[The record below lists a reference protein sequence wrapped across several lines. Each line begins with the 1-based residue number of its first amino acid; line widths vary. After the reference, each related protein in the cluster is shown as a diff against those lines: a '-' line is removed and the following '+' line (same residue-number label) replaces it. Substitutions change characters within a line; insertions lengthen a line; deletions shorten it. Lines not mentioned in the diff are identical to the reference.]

1 MATAVGGAVVA
12 EFIGS
17 SNGLGYIIVM
27 ANTSVNLAS
36 MFSAFVLLSV
46 IALGLFAL
54 MERVQKLVIP
64 WSGK

>member
-1 MATAVGGAVVA
+1 
-12 EFIGS
+12 
-17 SNGLGYIIVM
+17 M

-54 MERVQKLVIP
+54 VEQVQKLSIP
-64 WSGK
+64 WSEMVAKGS